1 MSHENT
7 ETVDQHSSSWEVN
20 QSPQGIASYLPER
33 LSSKRA
39 AISCVLHEDGEKE
52 CLLTVGRNVNCIVMK
67 SCVEIPQDIKAT
79 VGT

>member
-1 MSHENT
+1 M
-7 ETVDQHSSSWEVN
+7 EVHK
-20 QSPQGIASYLPER
+20 ALPLTYQNACHPNEQR
-33 LSSKRA
+33 LLA
-39 AISCVLHEDGEKE
+39 YYTEDGEKKE